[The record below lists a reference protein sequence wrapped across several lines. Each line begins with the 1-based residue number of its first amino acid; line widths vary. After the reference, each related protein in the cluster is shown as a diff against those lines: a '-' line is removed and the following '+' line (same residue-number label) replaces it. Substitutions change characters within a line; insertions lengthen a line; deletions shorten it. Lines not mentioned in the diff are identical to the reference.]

1 MANFQKVLVLLNR
14 PQKGRF
20 FYYMK
25 ILSDKEKLVALYKK
39 LEEATEK
46 YKFKLKNFRGVPHES
61 AMGELSFSELKVRED
76 FVESLKSEIASLETK
91 MGIKK

>member
-1 MANFQKVLVLLNR
+1 MKV
-14 PQKGRF
+14 
-20 FYYMK
+20 
-25 ILSDKEKLVALYKK
+25 LSDKEKLVALYKK
-39 LEEATEK
+39 LEEAEEK